1 MHRLLVL
8 YPPPTDPQA
17 FREYY
22 EAHHL
27 PLAARLPG
35 LRAYRWGFDVSA
47 LGADSPYFCVF
58 QADFDDAAALDAAF
72 ASPEG
77 EATAADVPNYATGG
91 ALLLHYDVRE
101 GELPTPDR

>member
-8 YPPPTDPQA
+8 YPPPTDPQ
-17 FREYY
+17 
-22 EAHHL
+22 
-27 PLAARLPG
+27 
-35 LRAYRWGFDVSA
+35 
-47 LGADSPYFCVF
+47 
-58 QADFDDAAALDAAF
+58 AAALDAAF